1 MSCSQLAQTGTTV
14 RETYRAALRS
24 TEAGSSTDDTT
35 TRDLLDFFTSQL
47 PNQSWLLTYRAAVE
61 QHLLPQHQQQQA
73 AAGPL
78 AAAAAGHAD
87 VSSVITNS
95 IKSSAG
101 SGTSSSISAEALTL
115 KAHSCQPEHLAEIL
129 AAVAAMPI
137 QVVQPL
143 PIGETPSTFMPD
155 VIANPEPTAV
165 LYTLLA
171 ICSTCQLPCQHD

>member
-14 RETYRAALRS
+14 RETYRAALLS
-24 TEAGSSTDDTT
+24 TETGSSGPDDTA

-61 QHLLPQHQQQQA
+61 QHLMPQHQQQQA
-73 AAGPL
+73 AVGPL

-87 VSSVITNS
+87 VSSVITKS
-95 IKSSAG
+95 INT
-101 SGTSSSISAEALTL
+101 SGGNGNSSSSGETL
-115 KAHSCQPEHLAEIL
+115 PIRAHSCRPEHLAEIL

-143 PIGETPSTFMPD
+143 PIGETHSSHW
-155 VIANPEPTAV
+155 
-165 LYTLLA
+165 LL
-171 ICSTCQLPCQHD
+171 